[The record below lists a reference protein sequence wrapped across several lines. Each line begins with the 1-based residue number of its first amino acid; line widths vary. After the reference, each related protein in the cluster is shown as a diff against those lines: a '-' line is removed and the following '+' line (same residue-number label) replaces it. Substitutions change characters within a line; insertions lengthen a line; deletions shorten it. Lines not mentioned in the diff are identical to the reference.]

1 MKTDWLFQEPIDF
14 EHKQYVL
21 LSYIQKLD
29 KQLQNLKLYPNFQQV
44 SLHLASLNLIIEK
57 KQYLTLNRSLKTVDD
72 EILISDLLSNNIPLF
87 TNDQEFEINKICE
100 YSNIIIKD
108 YFNRSK
114 ALWEISNDSIS
125 INPIFNSKNIN
136 PKEGLFFIENN
147 GNTHLYEFI
156 IKKIKKGVVESKCVI
171 KNICISKESD
181 IENIIINVK
190 SPLIKNINDIN
201 YRKKLIIFK
210 VHHND
215 QFPFKETLLP
225 ISKRKIM
232 NYMIQSKLIK
242 INN

>member
-1 MKTDWLFQEPIDF
+1 M
-14 EHKQYVL
+14 
-21 LSYIQKLD
+21 
-29 KQLQNLKLYPNFQQV
+29 
-44 SLHLASLNLIIEK
+44 
-57 KQYLTLNRSLKTVDD
+57 
-72 EILISDLLSNNIPLF
+72 
-87 TNDQEFEINKICE
+87 
-100 YSNIIIKD
+100 
-108 YFNRSK
+108 
-114 ALWEISNDSIS
+114 
-125 INPIFNSKNIN
+125 
-136 PKEGLFFIENN
+136 FFIENN
-147 GNTHLYEFI
+147 GNTYLYEFI

-210 VHHND
+210 VHHTD
-215 QFPFKETLLP
+215 MFPFKETLLP